1 MIDHV
6 FAGRQLRLTYV
17 RAQRLPNGLPLE
29 PEIRDAFG
37 MASQRFHH
45 LGNIDHLLLATNPQS
60 GALAGALGARD
71 GSTDSGQFL
80 MLQTC
85 AGPRDP
91 IEPATLQ
98 RMFAAMLLRIIGLE
112 QRPDAVVI
120 RSGDSELGAILRKAA
135 GRIVGAALHAPS
147 DVTVIPFVHAALA
160 YRIRRTIRRWAANE
174 GGTALPVWMLDL
186 RQVEEHALIEGIRRL
201 YRAGPAAFA
210 RTVAAIPVLAAP
222 EGGQRATGQPR
233 R

>member
-1 MIDHV
+1 MASRYTSPGEGRLIDHV

-17 RAQRLPNGLPLE
+17 RSQRLPNGLPLE

-60 GALAGALGARD
+60 GALAGALGGRD

-135 GRIVGAALHAPS
+135 GRIVGAAL
-147 DVTVIPFVHAALA
+147 
-160 YRIRRTIRRWAANE
+160 
-174 GGTALPVWMLDL
+174 PVWMLDL